1 MDNNRIDLW
10 LYILIGSLI
19 YIAVCSLLTSCKS
32 VRESVEDSVRT
43 EIRYKEIV
51 RTDTAYVTL
60 PSQTVERVTRDT
72 VSRLETDYAWSV
84 AMVDS
89 EGLHHTLSTKE
100 APVAVRV
107 LSKDVVRDSIVYKDK
122 ILTETKEVAKP
133 LTWWQK
139 TQMYGFRLCV
149 MALCGWL
156 LYRVARRVI
165 TK

>member
-10 LYILIGSLI
+10 LYILAGSLI
-19 YIAVCSLLTSCKS
+19 YIVVCSLLASCKS
-32 VRESVEDSVRT
+32 ARESVEDSVRT
-43 EIRYKEIV
+43 EIRYREVV

-60 PSQTVERVTRDT
+60 PLQVAERVTRDT

-100 APVAVRV
+100 IPVAVRV
-107 LSKDVVRDSIVYKDK
+107 LSKDVARDSIVYKDK
-122 ILTETKEVAKP
+122 IRTEIMEVARP

-139 TQMYGFRLCV
+139 TQMYGFRLCMV
-149 MALCGWL
+149 ILCGWP
-156 LYRVARRVI
+156 LYKGARRYLG
-165 TK
+165 K